1 MTWSLVPLAKSLVRG
16 GREGPIRIASRLS
29 PQAAL
34 SAFEYDRSVDDPQTV
49 YLPQP
54 SVTVTVGLVHIGT
67 VLDCHIGTVLDCP
80 SPMGRVLP
88 WSVLNKPMQWGALCG

>member
-1 MTWSLVPLAKSLVRG
+1 MVASALAKSLVRG
-16 GREGPIRIASRLS
+16 GREGPIRIASQLS

-34 SAFEYDRSVDDPQTV
+34 FAFEYDRSVDDPQTV

-67 VLDCHIGTVLDCP
+67 VLDCP